1 MRKITIAIIST
12 VCLLTSCSVENGKDI
27 FDVPYSGYTLFEA
40 DFEAVDMRGERTD
53 FLWDIETGIGVF
65 GSEKGVNK
73 KFTLKKAYDD
83 KAFGEFYGPLVS
95 GNKIMAYYPYSEGLS
110 LYDGN
115 LPYSLSPYQTFNP
128 EVSLLEHFLGYAGYA
143 YAFSENDNILRFGY
157 ASGLLTIEV
166 AFVEPVTITS
176 LELTGTDTCLSGN
189 GKVNSDMTVSIGNS
203 GSKTLK
209 VDFGDGV
216 LSLSENKAATYPV
229 VLHAGKYENIK
240 LVLKTVEMGDIV
252 CELDPF
258 TIERI
263 SADDYKVTELVVK
276 VRALGGFEVVGG
288 LEFEPEL

>member
-65 GSEKGVNK
+65 GSEEGVNE

-115 LPYSLSPYQTFNP
+115 LPYSLSPYQTFK
-128 EVSLLEHFLGYAGYA
+128 
-143 YAFSENDNILRFGY
+143 I
-157 ASGLLTIEV
+157 
-166 AFVEPVTITS
+166 
-176 LELTGTDTCLSGN
+176 
-189 GKVNSDMTVSIGNS
+189 
-203 GSKTLK
+203 
-209 VDFGDGV
+209 
-216 LSLSENKAATYPV
+216 
-229 VLHAGKYENIK
+229 
-240 LVLKTVEMGDIV
+240 
-252 CELDPF
+252 
-258 TIERI
+258 
-263 SADDYKVTELVVK
+263 
-276 VRALGGFEVVGG
+276 
-288 LEFEPEL
+288 